1 MVQERFKVTK
11 YKDKPEWDCLEVN
24 NKYDQWTFMSHS
36 NGDVEIECYD
46 SSLES
51 KHLFLDQDEL
61 KQVIEFLQ
69 SKVK

>member
-11 YKDKPEWDCLEVN
+11 YKDKPEWDRLEVN
-24 NKYDQWTFMSHS
+24 NNYDQWTFMSHS
-36 NGDVEIECYD
+36 DGDVEIECYD
-46 SSLES
+46 SSLGS
-51 KHLFLDQDEL
+51 KYLFLDQDEL